1 MTSKSIFQSRLIRGS
16 QKLSR
21 VEARGVYADSFDP
34 LKAKAFP
41 TLLNRVPMNNKTL
54 EETAEFIYDDA
65 RNYTQFSTA
74 ETFLSYELSP
84 EGARLM
90 EEKYGF
96 LGDYMQAI
104 NPLSYRKYLEE
115 KYHDLSQGSQDD
127 STRPKRG
134 MSELIT
140 NLALRV
146 RSRGGKIYL
155 KETVTSVDKTGDKFV
170 LQTTNFTVKANK
182 TIITTGP
189 MALKKIK
196 GDVIQNITD
205 HEIFKSIVSVPTFRQ
220 GAAVY
225 ENAWWNDS
233 TAIQKNNTL
242 QPLDMFISSSNCLG
256 ITMRYKYVLVQLLL
270 PVSKPHDAFK
280 IHFLY

>member
-1 MTSKSIFQSRLIRGS
+1 MDTK
-16 QKLSR
+16 KLR
-21 VEARGVYADSFDP
+21 
-34 LKAKAFP
+34 
-41 TLLNRVPMNNKTL
+41 
-54 EETAEFIYDDA
+54 ETAEFIYDDA

-90 EEKYGF
+90 EDKYGF

-115 KYHDLSQGSQDD
+115 KYHDSAQGSQDD

-140 NLALRV
+140 NLTQRV

-155 KETVTSVDKTGDKFV
+155 RETVTSVDKTGDKFV

-182 TIITTGP
+182 TVITTGP

-205 HEIFKSIVSVPTFRQ
+205 HEIFKSIVSVPAFQ

-233 TAIQKNNTL
+233 TAVQKNNSL
-242 QPLDMFISSSNCLG
+242 KPLDMFISSSNCLG
-256 ITMRYKYVLVQLLL
+256 ITMPYK
-270 PVSKPHDAFK
+270 
-280 IHFLY
+280 